1 MSQENWTPKSL
12 LELSGSYWK
21 TCTLHAAVALRLFT
35 LLEGEGL
42 PAPEVAASLGAP
54 QRGVAPL
61 LEALAAMGLLQ
72 RYGERYSDAPGVAAL
87 LSERSPGYIGFMIL
101 HHRQLVPSWHRL
113 DEAVRTGAPVRTSA
127 SHDDASREAFLMG
140 MFNNAMTGGPQI
152 VADIDLTGRRRL
164 LDLGGGPGTY
174 ALLFCQIYPALE
186 AVVFDLPTSREFAE
200 KTIRRFGLEG
210 RVRFEPGDFLE
221 DPLPGVFD
229 VAWLSH
235 ILHGEGEAACR
246 RLVAKAAAA
255 LEPGGLL
262 LIHEFILDD
271 DGVGPLHPA
280 LFSLNMLVG
289 TPEGKAYREG
299 ELRAMME
306 VAGLKEVRRLSASG
320 PSGSGV
326 LAGVRP

>member
-1 MSQENWTPKSL
+1 MPQENWTPKSL
-12 LELSGSYWK
+12 LELSGAYWK
-21 TCTLHAAVALRLFT
+21 TCALHAAVSLEIFT

-42 PAPEVAASLGAP
+42 TADEATERLGATV
-54 QRGVAPL
+54 RGVAPL

-72 RYGERYSDAPGVAAL
+72 RYGARYSDAPGVAPL
-87 LSERSPGYIGFMIL
+87 LSKRSPGYLGYMIL

-113 DEAVRTGAPVRTSA
+113 DEAVRTGAPVRTPA
-127 SHDDASREAFLMG
+127 SQDEAAREAFLMG
-140 MFNNAMTGGPQI
+140 MYNNAMAGGPQV

-174 ALLFCQIYPALE
+174 ALLFCQTYPGLE

-200 KTIRRFGLEG
+200 QIIRRFGLEG
-210 RVRFEPGDFLE
+210 RVRFEAGDFLA
-221 DPLPGVFD
+221 DPLPGGCD

-246 RLVAKAAAA
+246 ELVAKTAAA
-255 LEPGGLL
+255 LDPGGLL

-271 DGVGPLHPA
+271 GGTGPLHPA

-289 TPEGKAYREG
+289 TAEGRAYREG

-306 VAGLKEVRRLSASG
+306 GAGLHDIRRLSAVG

-326 LAGVRP
+326 LAGVIP